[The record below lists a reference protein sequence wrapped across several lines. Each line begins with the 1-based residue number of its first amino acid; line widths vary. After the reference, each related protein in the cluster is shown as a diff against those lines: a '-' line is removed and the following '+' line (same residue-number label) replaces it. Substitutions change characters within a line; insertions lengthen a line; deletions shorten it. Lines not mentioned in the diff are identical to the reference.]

1 MYIVFMNCSMCSL
14 LHWFQNL
21 VTPCV
26 CYLLLIVFSYFW
38 HFENHFNQYL
48 YPNRSNI
55 FSCFMCQDIN
65 ETFSYN
71 YYREI
76 RDMESK
82 SSVVFALWM
91 KMTDDLVSVCRHVES
106 PHFSSSLVHVGSGDT
121 LNQMQQSLEAFQNPQ
136 YKAIFSYVLRQ
147 DAGHGDTIDKYDMI

>member
-1 MYIVFMNCSMCSL
+1 
-14 LHWFQNL
+14 
-21 VTPCV
+21 
-26 CYLLLIVFSYFW
+26 
-38 HFENHFNQYL
+38 
-48 YPNRSNI
+48 
-55 FSCFMCQDIN
+55 
-65 ETFSYN
+65 
-71 YYREI
+71 
-76 RDMESK
+76 
-82 SSVVFALWM
+82 M